1 MAMQNLGE
9 YRVVRLLGEGG
20 MGKVFEAEERLSGR
34 RVALKLLRPEL
45 SRSEPG
51 RRLFENEM
59 TILSKLDH
67 PNVVR
72 CLACTEVDGELM
84 MALELLPGRTLR
96 ELIELEGPLEW
107 PRAVGLVQ
115 QMARALGAAHEHEPP
130 IVHRDLKPENVMVL
144 DDGTAK
150 VTDFGIAKLLAAL
163 GTVTSHSV
171 GTLAYM
177 SPEQIDAGP
186 VDARSDLYA
195 LGLVFYEL
203 LAGRPPFE
211 SSSPRELLNL
221 QCTAAP
227 PPLPDSVRAGLPRG
241 VERLLLELLEKPPD
255 ARPGSAAD
263 VLAELEPFAPSE
275 NAPAALSRPGSS
287 RRKSAAGVKAQ
298 PTATIP
304 APPHDGEDSAHI
316 TQRSTPAPSRQPA
329 ASAPEP
335 SRTPARGTPAATR
348 TPTKRED
355 TIALLERASLPR
367 EISARK
373 ALLVVVALSA
383 LSGLATYALRAA
395 GSPAEKPAV
404 ASRAAP

>member
-1 MAMQNLGE
+1 MQNLGE
-9 YRVVRLLGEGG
+9 YRIVRLLGEGG

-34 RVALKLLRPEL
+34 RVALKVLRPEL
-45 SRSEPG
+45 ARSEPG

-59 TILSKLDH
+59 TILAKLDH

-72 CLACTEVDGELM
+72 CLSCAEVDGELM

-96 ELIELEGPLEW
+96 EVIEADGPMAW
-107 PRAVGLVQ
+107 PRAVALVQ
-115 QMARALGAAHEHEPP
+115 QIARALGAAHEHEPP

-144 DDGTAK
+144 EDGTAK
-150 VTDFGIAKLLAAL
+150 VTDFGIAKVLAAL

-186 VDARSDLYA
+186 IDARSDLYA

-211 SSSPRELLNL
+211 SGSPRELLNL

-227 PPLPDSVRAGLPRG
+227 PPLPEAVRQGLPRG
-241 VERLLLELLEKPPD
+241 IERLVLELLEKSPD

-263 VLAELEPFAPSE
+263 VLAELEPFAPSGATPVSSGRSGASKSKPKPAAA
-275 NAPAALSRPGSS
+275 APAAARSDTLLEP
-287 RRKSAAGVKAQ
+287 SARADV
-298 PTATIP
+298 
-304 APPHDGEDSAHI
+304 HV
-316 TQRSTPAPSRQPA
+316 TQASTPAPSRK
-329 ASAPEP
+329 
-335 SRTPARGTPAATR
+335 PARPR
-348 TPTKRED
+348 DD
-355 TIALLERASLPR
+355 TVALLERASLPR

-373 ALLVVVALSA
+373 ALLVIAALSV

-395 GSPAEKPAV
+395 GSPGTRPAV
-404 ASRAAP
+404 ASRIAP

>member
-1 MAMQNLGE
+1 METLGE

-34 RVALKLLRPEL
+34 RVALKVLRPEL

-72 CLACTEVDGELM
+72 CLSCSEVEGELM

-96 ELIELEGPLEW
+96 EVLENEGAVEW
-107 PRAVGLVQ
+107 PRAVAMVQ
-115 QMARALGAAHEHEPP
+115 QIARALGAAHEHEPP
-130 IVHRDLKPENVMVL
+130 IVHRDLKPENVML
-144 DDGTAK
+144 LEDGTVK
-150 VTDFGIAKLLAAL
+150 VTDFGIAKVLAAL

-186 VDARSDLYA
+186 IDARSDLYA
-195 LGLVFYEL
+195 LGLVLYEL

-211 SSSPRELLNL
+211 SGSPRELLNL

-227 PPLPDSVRAGLPRG
+227 PPLPEAIRAGLPRG
-241 VERLLLELLEKPPD
+241 VERLMLELLEKSPD
-255 ARPGSAAD
+255 KRPGSAAD
-263 VLAELEPFAPSE
+263 VLAELEPFAPS
-275 NAPAALSRPGSS
+275 AGTRPVASSRPRSS
-287 RRKSAAGVKAQ
+287 RRQGEQV
-298 PTATIP
+298 PPP
-304 APPHDGEDSAHI
+304 APRNDTPRERASDGDVRV
-316 TQRSTPAPSRQPA
+316 TQASTPAPV
-329 ASAPEP
+329 
-335 SRTPARGTPAATR
+335 AR
-348 TPTKRED
+348 RERPRDD
-355 TIALLERASLPR
+355 TIALLERAGAPR

-373 ALLVVVALSA
+373 AVVVIVTLSA
-383 LSGLATYALRAA
+383 LSGLATYGLRAS
-395 GSPAEKPAV
+395 GSPAPQPV
-404 ASRAAP
+404 ASSRIAP